1 MANNIKSTNLP
12 LILTGRGVKPTV
24 PSNIRA
30 VFGDDDFDVTSDLM
44 VGQQA
49 YNVDDDIW
57 YYRNKNGIITFGQPP
72 TTVAP
77 DKVFI
82 LDYGVLNFGT
92 SNNDFEYIKSTSI
105 ARVANAAYD
114 LLVIK
119 SPGTYVI
126 TSAPYLAGKTL
137 DIEVYVSSK
146 NLNKISRIV
155 STTDDLFTLYTG
167 GARIYLSTAPNSD
180 VYLQAPAEAQGTI
193 AIRQEIEFML
203 TSTEM
208 NEMDS
213 FPIVPIKNLIL
224 QQPSVMIP

>member
-1 MANNIKSTNLP
+1 MKIVELSQIP
-12 LILTGRGVKPTV
+12 LTLTGIGVKPTV
-24 PSNIRA
+24 PIRRSA
-30 VFGDDDFDVTSDLM
+30 VFGDPDFNPSANLM
-44 VGQQA
+44 VSQWA

-57 YYRNKNGIITFGQPP
+57 YYRSKKGITTFGQLP
-72 TTVAP
+72 TTVAL

-82 LDYGVLNFGT
+82 LDYDVLTMGA

-105 ARVANAAYD
+105 ERVDNAAYD

-126 TSAPYLAGKTL
+126 TSAPYLPSKTL
-137 DIEVYVSSK
+137 DIEVYASSK

-167 GARIYLSTAPNSD
+167 GARVYLSTAPNSD
-180 VYLQAPAEAQGTI
+180 FYLQAPEVQDVQDTI
-193 AIRQEIEFML
+193 KVRQEIEFML

-208 NEMDS
+208 YNDS

-224 QQPSVMIP
+224 QQPQQAQ

>member
-1 MANNIKSTNLP
+1 MNNIKSTNLP

-57 YYRNKNGIITFGQPP
+57 YYRSKKGITTFGQLP
-72 TTVAP
+72 TTVAS

-82 LDYGVLNFGT
+82 LDYDVLMGA
-92 SNNDFEYIKSTSI
+92 SNNDFEYIRSTSI
-105 ARVANAAYD
+105 GRVANAAYD

-126 TSAPYLAGKTL
+126 TSAPYLPSKTL

-193 AIRQEIEFML
+193 ATRQEIEFML

-208 NEMDS
+208 NNDS

-224 QQPSVMIP
+224 QQPS